1 MIGRTAGERSA
12 GRYAAI
18 HCLLTDLPDGQYK
31 NQVNVLVSSF
41 PLANNQPFA
50 TDTIATLKAYI
61 QLALGR
67 QFY

>member
-1 MIGRTAGERSA
+1 MIGRTAGKLSV

-31 NQVNVLVSSF
+31 NQVNLLVSSF
-41 PLANNQPFA
+41 SLVNNQPFA
-50 TDTIATLKAYI
+50 TDTIATLKIYI